1 MPESGHIML
10 PKLYYISQGNTLTEH
25 FININNA
32 LLAGIKMIQIR
43 LKELIGV
50 SNEAWFEEILRKC
63 KKHYAFCIINDFA
76 DLAISICADGV
87 HVGRDDDKPIDIIK
101 KINSN
106 EFIIGATANNYADF
120 QKCINQPVNY
130 IGLGPVRHTT
140 TKKKLSP
147 ILGIEGIQEIIS
159 NFQPLLPV
167 YAIGGIQLSDV
178 KPLMDVG
185 CYGVAISADLSMADV
200 ELLKKKVEA
209 YNNVLYG
216 G

>member
-1 MPESGHIML
+1 MPENGPIML
-10 PKLYYISQGNTLTEH
+10 PKLYYISQGSTLSEH

-32 LLAGIKMIQIR
+32 LTAGVKMIQIR

-50 SNEAWFEEILRKC
+50 SNDSWFEEILRKC
-63 KKHYAFCIINDFA
+63 KMYEAYCIINDFA
-76 DLAISICADGV
+76 DLAISIHADGV
-87 HVGRDDDKPIDIIK
+87 HVGREDEKPIDIMK
-101 KINSN
+101 KTKSN
-106 EFIIGATANNYADF
+106 KFIIGATANNYSEF
-120 QKCINQPVNY
+120 EKCLNQPINY
-130 IGLGPVRHTT
+130 IGLGPVRHTS

-147 ILGIEGIQEIIS
+147 ILGIEGIHEIIS
-159 NFQPLLPV
+159 NFQPLIPV

-178 KPLMDVG
+178 KRLMHAG
-185 CYGVAISADLSMADV
+185 CYGVAISADLSMSDV